1 MSSDEDDDDDETM
14 NQNKKNERIKQSNDT
29 LDEIIDKLKSKL
41 FEEQIKLLKKNRKS
55 RLVFSIF

>member
-1 MSSDEDDDDDETM
+1 MSSDDDDDETM